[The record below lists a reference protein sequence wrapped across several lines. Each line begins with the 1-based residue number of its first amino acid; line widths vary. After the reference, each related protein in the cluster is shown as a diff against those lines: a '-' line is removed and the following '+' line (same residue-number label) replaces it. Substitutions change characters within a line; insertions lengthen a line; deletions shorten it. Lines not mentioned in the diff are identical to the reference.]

1 MRKNKSIIGAFIS
14 ALPWGSFMIVLL
26 LSNLGVITWSS
37 GNIEGKILSIILYGV
52 AIFIYGI
59 IRFAEVIERLAMKK
73 LIETQRETI
82 VALRNDNEAAVQ
94 AINEANNNIMSHM
107 MRGGSKEK
115 EKDAEKALFAPVKD
129 LNVTMEDIRGM
140 DETVKDIQSV
150 IDVLKRSDE
159 LEAIGGSAPSG
170 LLLTGAPGTG
180 KTMMAKAIAGTC
192 GMKFIPVSGSAFVDK
207 YVGEGASRVR
217 MLFDRAREEAKKSK
231 VIIFID
237 EIDALCSARGND
249 SSAERD
255 TTLNQLLVELDGFN
269 NRKGIFVIGATN
281 LADKLDEAITRP
293 GRLDRTITVPMPDK
307 AGRKDILGYYM
318 KKFRIAEDINLEK
331 LVSRTVGFSP
341 AELKN
346 LLNTA
351 AVDAVVD
358 DQKFI
363 TSKYVDEAYWKI
375 IMKGNK
381 RDSERSVD
389 EDRLVAY
396 HEAGHA
402 IVNTLLEDEEVTEV
416 TIIGS
421 TSGAGG
427 VTMIAPKEKVVRSA
441 ESIKNK
447 IMGLYGGRAA
457 EEVLLGGVSKI
468 TTGASSDIEQAT
480 KYIRMYLEKWGMG
493 GNGLLDYSVFKKD
506 GESIADAKE
515 LSEQLYRD
523 TVQFMKDNR
532 DKLDALAEALL
543 DKRTLDGDEVRSI
556 LRNETTISRQL
567 NSDLIELA

>member
-1 MRKNKSIIGAFIS
+1 MKKKSIIANFAA

-26 LSNLGVITWSS
+26 LSNLGVITW
-37 GNIEGKILSIILYGV
+37 GPADTKGKVLSIILYSV

-59 IRFAEVIERLAMKK
+59 IRFAEVIEKLAMKK

-94 AINEANNNIMSHM
+94 AINETNNNIMSHM
-107 MRGGSKEK
+107 MRGGSK

-237 EIDALCSARGND
+237 EIDALCGARGND
-249 SSAERD
+249 SSTERD

-381 RDSERSVD
+381 RDSERSTD

-556 LRNETTISRQL
+556 LRDENPIPRQL
-567 NSDLIELA
+567 NSELIEMA